1 MAGGK
6 RASMREGPLAALFR
20 GTAELEA
27 EEKAQRGEREVRETA
42 QREASERADRAWR
55 ETPPP
60 QIEAE
65 AELVETEI
73 VDEEPRVP
81 SPQERLRAA
90 FSSDI
95 PENVMAP
102 PPPPAH
108 DPYARS
114 GLESAHGQIPAT
126 GPVLRVVGVGGAGV
140 NA

>member
-27 EEKAQRGEREVRETA
+27 EEKAQRDEREVRETA
-42 QREASERADRAWR
+42 QREASDRADRAWR
-55 ETPPP
+55 EAPAPPD
-60 QIEAE
+60 IEAE
-65 AELVETEI
+65 AELVETQI
-73 VDEEPRVP
+73 VGEEPRVP

-114 GLESAHGQIPAT
+114 GLEPAHGQVPAT
-126 GPVLRVVGVGGAGV
+126 GPVLRVVGVGGA
-140 NA
+140 